1 MLIDE
6 KNSMWR
12 KIVTG
17 AIDPPIRS
25 LPLKIKVNFLRMQ
38 VKTNKI
44 TADSAI
50 KELLEFCQSNEKV
63 FEADLNLIVKS
74 NVFQK

>member
-25 LPLKIKVNFLRMQ
+25 LPLKIKVNFLKMQ
-38 VKTNKI
+38 VRTNKI
-44 TADSAI
+44 SAELAI

-63 FEADLNLIVKS
+63 FESDLNLIIKS